1 MHPNFFHWHGR
12 SQLKPEVPILEPRW
26 NASAKFAENLSAADV
41 RSLLALVLF
50 PGAEPEFAKRFSEA
64 LVKLEPTFPPA
75 GNAEMLRVMATAS
88 VYTRLESSTNIANA
102 LALGLQAAAFPQG
115 RIEPVCQDV
124 MTRAAEYLT
133 AESERIRPNIPTG
146 EPVEAEQ
153 QIEVQLANLKQAISS
168 NNVQTIG
175 KAFEPLCIVL
185 LAATKES
192 REEFGR
198 AMRRLAE
205 ESQFLWWLIGRR
217 SPALNARRE
226 SLTADVYALPAAAE
240 AAERVALLPPAAS
253 IESLLDEA
261 LAQCI
266 QAKHPTMSFEDL
278 VDAVDA
284 GWMKRA
290 GLAAASPELTP
301 IAAILAT
308 RQAGAKY
315 DAKYLKQLRIPPK
328 TKIGPAEA
336 SRQYF
341 RELMFIQALAE
352 VK

>member
-1 MHPNFFHWHGR
+1 MHLNFFHWHGR
-12 SQLKPEVPILEPRW
+12 VQLKPEVPILEPRW
-26 NASAKFAENLSAADV
+26 NAAAKFAENLSSADV

-64 LVKLEPTFPPA
+64 LIKLEPTFPPE
-75 GNAEMLRVMATAS
+75 GNAEILRVMATAS
-88 VYTRLESSTNIANA
+88 VYTRLESSSNIADA
-102 LALGLQAAAFPQG
+102 FALGLQASAFPQG
-115 RIEPVCQDV
+115 RIEPICQDV
-124 MTRAAEYLT
+124 MTRAAEYL
-133 AESERIRPNIPTG
+133 AIESERIRPKIPIG

-153 QIEVQLANLKQAISS
+153 QVEVQIANLKQAIPS

-175 KAFEPLCIVL
+175 RAFEPVCTAL

-192 REEFGR
+192 KGEFGR
-198 AMRRLAE
+198 VMRRLTE

-217 SPALNARRE
+217 SPSLNARRD

-240 AAERVALLPPAAS
+240 AAERVAILPPAAS
-253 IESLLDEA
+253 IESLLNEA

-266 QAKHPTMSFEDL
+266 PAKHPAMSFEDL
-278 VDAVDA
+278 IDAVDP

-290 GLAAASPELTP
+290 GVAHASPELTP
-301 IAAILAT
+301 IAAILAA
-308 RQAGAKY
+308 RQAGANY
-315 DAKYLKQLRIPPK
+315 DAKYLKQLRVPPK

-341 RELMFIQALAE
+341 RELMFIQALTE